1 MGVAVP
7 LAAGAKAAAPER
19 TIVAVVAGG
28 GLELGTGELA
38 TLRDEGLH
46 IVVIVIQDESLAL
59 IELKQK
65 NVHYEHRGV
74 ELGETRF
81 EEIAV
86 AFGGHGVRVTKR
98 DAFADELVHATRR
111 EMFSVIVCQVEASDY
126 VDGI

>member
-7 LAAGAKAAAPER
+7 LAAVAKAAAPEW

-28 GLELGTGELA
+28 GLELEIGELA
-38 TLRDEGLH
+38 ATREEALH

-65 NVHYEHRGV
+65 NMRCGV
-74 ELGETRF
+74 GLGKTRF

-86 AFGGHGVRVTKR
+86 AIGGRGVRVAER
-98 DAFADELVHATRR
+98 GAFAEELVRATCGD
-111 EMFSVIVCQVEASDY
+111 MFSVIVRQVEASDY